1 MLRVPYLL
9 NRLVGPFCTG
19 VFTAAVASTDEP
31 ALAAI
36 LLIAA
41 AVFAFLSLPG
51 KDRLIA
57 RLLLRFQNLA
67 TWPAE

>member
-19 VFTAAVASTDEP
+19 VCAAAVASTDEP

-36 LLIAA
+36 LLLSATGIA
-41 AVFAFLSLPG
+41 FISLPG

-57 RLLLRFQNLA
+57 RWLSRLDNLA
-67 TWPAE
+67 AWPAE